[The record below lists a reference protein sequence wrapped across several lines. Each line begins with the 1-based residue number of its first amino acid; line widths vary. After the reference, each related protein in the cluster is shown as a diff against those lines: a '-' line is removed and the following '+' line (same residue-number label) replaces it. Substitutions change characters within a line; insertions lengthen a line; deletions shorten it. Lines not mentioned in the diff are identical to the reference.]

1 MWNKI
6 SRNESLPNPSNK
18 TMAWYRLPLVARGEV
33 SVYPLTAVSRRLSC
47 KREKLTRQ
55 CRKLLWW
62 FLGLL
67 DWPRGWRKEHKHTN
81 FYFLVPY
88 SLNHLEPQYQT
99 LTTHNAN
106 RHCRVRFY
114 TFAETAVYKKGLHCA
129 LSFCSL
135 TQGPRSTI
143 LSGEAQEEGV
153 DEIWDWV
160 GGMLGNI
167 YSISLKWGRM
177 LLIFFSTS
185 SVMLLSGLKIH

>member
-1 MWNKI
+1 MVEGNSTNTCI
-6 SRNESLPNPSNK
+6 RSFSFLVVES
-18 TMAWYRLPLVARGEV
+18 
-33 SVYPLTAVSRRLSC
+33 PLTSI
-47 KREKLTRQ
+47 KQ
-55 CRKLLWW
+55 
-62 FLGLL
+62 
-67 DWPRGWRKEHKHTN
+67 N
-81 FYFLVPY
+81 
-88 SLNHLEPQYQT
+88 QT

-167 YSISLKWGRM
+167 YSISLK
-177 LLIFFSTS
+177 
-185 SVMLLSGLKIH
+185 